1 MIFSGFYKVAGHFF
15 EVSASADLGEKVF
28 AECMDNY
35 EPFVVPAVQNSD
47 CLFKVNVECGDAPEY
62 VEELCQDEEGQQI
75 ICGTI
80 QEKSVFDFRL
90 RQKLTGVLVCAQD
103 YKTATLFVPKDEPL
117 SMLKFAVNNAMM
129 VLYAIASA
137 PYNTALFHAAVV
149 NYDGKGYMFLGKSGT
164 GKSTH
169 ARLWLKYNDGS
180 ELLNDDNPVVR
191 IENDA
196 NGNSVTY
203 VYGSPWSGKTPC
215 YKNEVYPLGGF
226 VMLSQAPYNKIER
239 LRGVRAYAALVPCI
253 SGKRWEKVIA
263 DGLHKTENAL
273 AMNVPVWHLEC
284 LPDEEAAR
292 VCKASVV
299 Q

>member
-90 RQKLTGVLVCAQD
+90 LQKLTGVLVCAQD

-149 NYDGKGYMFLGKSGT
+149 NYDGKG
-164 GKSTH
+164 
-169 ARLWLKYNDGS
+169 RD
-180 ELLNDDNPVVR
+180 ELF
-191 IENDA
+191 
-196 NGNSVTY
+196 VTFAKNKPY
-203 VYGSPWSGKTPC
+203 C
-215 YKNEVYPLGGF
+215 YDSF
-226 VMLSQAPYNKIER
+226 H
-239 LRGVRAYAALVPCI
+239 
-253 SGKRWEKVIA
+253 
-263 DGLHKTENAL
+263 DGLWHCRKSILHQENHRRDQNPQQQA
-273 AMNVPVWHLEC
+273 AGSCLE
-284 LPDEEAAR
+284 ASQR
-292 VCKASVV
+292 VAFH
-299 Q
+299 